1 MDNYQYAYLGTVLF
15 SPTVLDEH
23 PLDVADFTGN
33 CRAVFSEMQRL
44 YSQGTIPDEIT
55 LLGCKAWLP
64 VSNEI
69 LSHNFT
75 SANAGYYAEKLR
87 EQTRHRCFTS
97 LGPMVA
103 EMQENGSTAED
114 IGREINRYLALSERN
129 AANGIS
135 LSDSLRLTL
144 AQMER
149 RGLRGLPT
157 GYKRL
162 DSMLSGL
169 QPSNLYIVAGRPG
182 MGKSAWAGNLSELV
196 AEAGQK
202 VVVFTLEMAHEQWT
216 QRMIYSQAAVNS
228 SQGNDGTFSPDDYRR
243 IVNSAGKMHEWPMRL
258 YDQPALRVDMLRSI
272 TRREKPALVI
282 VDYLQLATASAEKRH
297 EEVATISRG
306 LKALAKESRIPV
318 VALAQMNR
326 ASDARE
332 KKRPV
337 LSDLRESGQIE
348 QDADAVLFLYR
359 PSYYCDECQAS
370 ESGDCGKEGH
380 GTTAEIIVA
389 KNRHGKG
396 GIIKADYFGEHFK
409 FMERLS

>member
-1 MDNYQYAYLGTVLF
+1 MDNFQYAYLGTVLF
-15 SPTVLDEH
+15 SPAVLDEH
-23 PLDVADFTGN
+23 PLDVIDFTGN
-33 CRAVFSEMQRL
+33 CRAVFQEMQRL
-44 YSQGTIPDEIT
+44 HALGTIPDEIT
-55 LLGCKAWLP
+55 LMGCKAWTTVAL
-64 VSNEI
+64 EI
-69 LSHNFT
+69 TSYNFT
-75 SANAGYYAEKLR
+75 AANAGYYAEKLR
-87 EQTRHRCFTS
+87 EKTKQRCFTS
-97 LGPMVA
+97 LGPMVS
-103 EMQENGSTAED
+103 EMQEKGSPAED

-135 LSDSLRLTL
+135 LGDSLRLTI
-144 AQMER
+144 AQMDR
-149 RGLRGLPT
+149 RGLRGLST
-157 GYKRL
+157 GYRRL
-162 DSMLSGL
+162 DVMLSGL
-169 QPSNLYIVAGRPG
+169 QPSNLYIIAGRPG
-182 MGKSAWAGNLSELV
+182 MGKSAWAGNLSELI
-196 AEAGQK
+196 AGAGHK

-216 QRMIYSQAAVNS
+216 QRMLYSQATVNS
-228 SQGNDGTFSPDDYRR
+228 SHGNDGTFSHEDYTR
-243 IVNSAGKMHEWPMRL
+243 IVASATEMHGWPMRL
-258 YDQPALRVDMLRSI
+258 YDQPALRIDMMRSI

-282 VDYLQLATASAEKRH
+282 VDYLQLATATAEKRH

-348 QDADAVLFLYR
+348 QDADAVIFLYR
-359 PSYYCDECQAS
+359 PSYYCDECMVHDK
-370 ESGDCGKEGH
+370 GDCGKEGH

-396 GIIKADYFGEHFK
+396 GIVKADYIGENFK